1 MKLPRPL
8 AALLAAGA
16 TVLSLQTACA
26 TPDAPT
32 TDEARQA
39 RIAEMYAEYRAEFP
53 GVGEVEPS
61 EAKGWLDR
69 DDVVFVDV
77 REPAEQAVS
86 MVPGALTDEQFA
98 ARKDTLRDKTIVTYC
113 TIGYRS
119 GKLAAALQSEGF
131 TVRNLAGSLLAWTH
145 AGGPLEH
152 EGEPVKALHVYGK
165 RWDLARRDHRA
176 VW

>member
-1 MKLPRPL
+1 MKLPRSL

-26 TPDAPT
+26 TSDTPA
-32 TDEARQA
+32 TDEARLE
-39 RIAEMYAEYRAEFP
+39 RIALMYAEYRTEFP
-53 GVGEVEPS
+53 GVAEVEPA

-86 MVPGALTDEQFA
+86 MVPGALTDEQFE
-98 ARKDTLRDKTIVTYC
+98 ARKASLRDKTIVTYC

-119 GKLAAALQSEGF
+119 GKLAAELTSQGF

-145 AGGPLEH
+145 AGGPLQH

-165 RWDLARRDHRA
+165 RWDLAAQDHRA